1 VSFQPMV
8 KVTIINDAG
17 SGDPAAPTVTP
28 ITPAVRRL
36 VVSTP
41 VDEGILGRAPQTFV
55 GVVEQAW
62 FDDEASAAAA
72 YGAASL
78 ADLTAPGALRR
89 FVARENVVMP
99 RAEAPSPQGVKL
111 IAFFR
116 RRDDL
121 GWEAF
126 QRYWAE
132 RHAPLVKRTPLLRSY
147 VQTHLLKDH
156 YLDGRSPAF
165 DGTAELWWDSVENYR
180 QSWASP
186 EMQEEQGADVLNFLS
201 RAGSY
206 VAITREQI
214 RSPAAAALYNSR

>member
-1 VSFQPMV
+1 MSFQPMV
-8 KVTIINDAG
+8 KVTIINDQG
-17 SGDPAAPTVTP
+17 SGDPTAPTVTP

-41 VDEGILGRAPQTFV
+41 IEEGILGRAPQTFV

-72 YGAASL
+72 YGAQSL
-78 ADLTAPGALRR
+78 AELTAPGALRR
-89 FVARENVVMP
+89 FVARENIVIP
-99 RAEAPSPQGVKL
+99 RAEAPAPQTVKL

-116 RRDDL
+116 RREDL
-121 GWEAF
+121 GWQAF

-132 RHAPLVKRTPLLRSY
+132 RHAPLVRKTPLLRSY
-147 VQTHLLKDH
+147 VQSHFVAAH
-156 YLDGRSPAF
+156 YLDGRAPAF
-165 DGTAELWWDSVENYR
+165 DGTAELWWDNLEAYR
-180 QSWASP
+180 ESWASP
-186 EMQEEQGADVLNFLS
+186 EMQDEQGTDVLNFLS

-214 RSPAAAALYNSR
+214 RSTQAPGL